1 MPSVGAERLRA
12 RARALLAASLMA
24 PLVLAGCTSGSPSPP
39 AGGGSTGGG
48 ALAERLAAEAT
59 VDGAVGHLQALQDIA
74 DRNGGNRALG
84 TPGYDESVEYVAAA
98 LRRAGFQVETPVV
111 AVGDEGGGDEGGGD
125 EDEGAAVA
133 RTTRNVI
140 AQTTGGRA
148 DEVVLSGAHLDS
160 VPEGPGIND
169 DGSGVAANLEIAL
182 RLGADAP
189 VTNAVRFVWFGA
201 EEEGLVG
208 SQQYV
213 RGLPAEGQ
221 RDIALMLNADMIAS
235 PNAGYFVY
243 DGDNSDGGGTEEA
256 AEGSLAI
263 ERLLVDRLASLG
275 VQARGTPFNG
285 DSDYSPFVEAG
296 VPSGGV
302 FTGDAPSMT
311 PEQAALW
318 GGRAGVPFDV
328 CYHRACDTISNIDRV
343 AYQRMLNTLAFGIGS
358 FATDLNGLPPRAD
371 RG

>member
-1 MPSVGAERLRA
+1 MSGPCLAG
-12 RARALLAASLMA
+12 RALAAVMASL
-24 PLVLAGCTSGSPSPP
+24 VLTGCASGSGQAPG
-39 AGGGSTGGG
+39 AGGPLGGG
-48 ALAERLAAEAT
+48 PLAERLAAEAT
-59 VDGAVGHLQALQDIA
+59 VDGAVGHLEALQAIA
-74 DRNGGNRALG
+74 DRNGGNRAVG
-84 TPGYDESVEYVAAA
+84 TPGYDQSVEYVAST
-98 LRRAGFQVETPVV
+98 LSRAGFRVETPTI
-111 AVGDEGGGDEGGGD
+111 AVTSEDD
-125 EDEGAAVA
+125 EDEGASGA
-133 RTTRNVI
+133 RTTRTVI
-140 AQTTGGRA
+140 AQTTTGRT

-182 RLGADAP
+182 RLGAAAP

-213 RGLPAEGQ
+213 QGLPADQ
-221 RDIALMLNADMIAS
+221 RQDIALMLNSDMIAS

-243 DGDNSDGGGTEEA
+243 DGDGSDAGNTEDA
-256 AEGSLAI
+256 AAGSPTI

-275 VQARGTPFNG
+275 VPAQGTPFNG
-285 DSDYSPFVEAG
+285 DSDYGPFVEAAI
-296 VPSGGV
+296 PSGGV
-302 FTGDAPSMT
+302 FTGDAPIKT

-328 CYHRACDTISNIDRV
+328 CYHQACDTTSNIDRV
-343 AYQRMLNTLAFGIGS
+343 AYGRMLNALAFGIGS
-358 FATDLNGLPPRAD
+358 FATDLDGLPPRAE

>member
-1 MPSVGAERLRA
+1 MSSPCLAG
-12 RARALLAASLMA
+12 RALAAVIASL
-24 PLVLAGCTSGSPSPP
+24 VLTGCASGSGSTPA
-39 AGGGSTGGG
+39 AGGGGPVGGG
-48 ALAERLAAEAT
+48 PLAERLAAEAT

-74 DRNGGNRALG
+74 DRNGGNRAAG
-84 TPGYDESVEYVAAA
+84 TPGYDQSVEYVAST
-98 LRRAGFQVETPVV
+98 LSRAGFRVETPTI
-111 AVGDEGGGDEGGGD
+111 AVTSDND
-125 EDEGAAVA
+125 EDEGAEDTVGA
-133 RTTRNVI
+133 RTTRTVV
-140 AQTTGGRA
+140 AQTTTGRT
-148 DEVVLSGAHLDS
+148 DEVVLSGSHLDS

-213 RGLPAEGQ
+213 QGLSADRR
-221 RDIALMLNADMIAS
+221 RDIALMLNSDMIAS

-243 DGDNSDGGGTEEA
+243 DGDGSDPGSTEDA
-256 AEGSLAI
+256 AAGSQTI

-275 VQARGTPFNG
+275 VPAQGTPFNG
-285 DSDYSPFVEAG
+285 DSDYGPFVEAAI
-296 VPSGGV
+296 PSGGV
-302 FTGDAPSMT
+302 FTGDAPSKT

-328 CYHRACDTISNIDRV
+328 CYHRACDTTSNIDRV
-343 AYQRMLNTLAFGIGS
+343 AYGRMLNALAFGIGS
-358 FATDLNGLPPRAD
+358 FATDLGGLPPRAE

>member
-1 MPSVGAERLRA
+1 M
-12 RARALLAASLMA
+12 ASL
-24 PLVLAGCTSGSPSPP
+24 VLTGCTSGSRQPSSGDGPV
-39 AGGGSTGGG
+39 GDR
-48 ALAERLAAEAT
+48 ALAERLATEAT
-59 VDGAVGHLQALQDIA
+59 VDGAVGHLQALQAIA
-74 DRNGGNRALG
+74 DRNGGNRSLG
-84 TPGYDESVEYVAAA
+84 TPGYDQSVEYVADT
-98 LRRAGFQVETPVV
+98 LRRAGFRVETPTI
-111 AVGDEGGGDEGGGD
+111 AVTDEGED
-125 EDEGAAVA
+125 EDEDEVGA

-140 AQTTGGRA
+140 AQTNTGRT
-148 DEVVLSGAHLDS
+148 DEIVLSGAHLDS

-213 RGLPAEGQ
+213 QGLSADQ
-221 RDIALMLNADMIAS
+221 RRDIALMLNSDMIAS

-243 DGDNSDGGGTEEA
+243 DGDRSDPGSTEEA
-256 AEGSLAI
+256 AAGSGTI
-263 ERLLVDRLASLG
+263 ERLLIDRLASLG

-296 VPSGGV
+296 IRTGGV

-311 PEQAALW
+311 PEQASLW

-328 CYHRACDTISNIDRV
+328 CYHQPCDTMSNLNRV
-343 AYQRMLNTLAFGIGS
+343 AYERMLNALAYGIGS
-358 FATDLNGLPPRAD
+358 FATDLNGLPPRAE

>member
-1 MPSVGAERLRA
+1 MSSSGRSS
-12 RARALLAASLMA
+12 RALAGAVTASL
-24 PLVLAGCTSGSPSPP
+24 VLTACASGSAP
-39 AGGGSTGGG
+39 APTGGG
-48 ALAERLAAEAT
+48 PVGGGPLAERLATEAT
-59 VDGAVGHLQALQDIA
+59 VDGAVGHLEALQAIA
-74 DRNGGNRALG
+74 DRHGGNRAVG
-84 TPGYDESVEYVAAA
+84 TPGYDQSVEYVAST
-98 LRRAGFQVETPVV
+98 LSRAGFRVETPTI
-111 AVGDEGGGDEGGGD
+111 AVTSEDDED
-125 EDEGAAVA
+125 EDEGAVGA
-133 RTTRNVI
+133 RTTRTVI
-140 AQTTGGRA
+140 AQTTTGRT

-182 RLGADAP
+182 RLGAAAP

-213 RGLPAEGQ
+213 QGLSADQ
-221 RDIALMLNADMIAS
+221 RRDIALMLNSDMIAS

-243 DGDNSDGGGTEEA
+243 DGDGSDPGSTEDA
-256 AEGSLAI
+256 AAGSQTI

-275 VQARGTPFNG
+275 VPAQGTPFNG
-285 DSDYSPFVEAG
+285 DSDYGPFVEAAI
-296 VPSGGV
+296 PSGGV

-328 CYHRACDTISNIDRV
+328 CYHRACDTTSNIDRV
-343 AYQRMLNTLAFGIGS
+343 AYGRMLNALAFGIGS
-358 FATDLNGLPPRAD
+358 FATDLDGLPPRAE

>member
-1 MPSVGAERLRA
+1 MSGPCRA
-12 RARALLAASLMA
+12 GRALAAVIASL
-24 PLVLAGCTSGSPSPP
+24 VLTGCASASGPAP
-39 AGGGSTGGG
+39 AGGGSGPVGGG
-48 ALAERLAAEAT
+48 PLAERLATEAT
-59 VDGAVGHLQALQDIA
+59 VDGAVGHLEALQAIA
-74 DRNGGNRALG
+74 DRNGGNRAVG
-84 TPGYDESVEYVAAA
+84 TPGYDQSVEYVAST
-98 LRRAGFQVETPVV
+98 LSQAGFRVETPTI
-111 AVGDEGGGDEGGGD
+111 AVTSEDD
-125 EDEGAAVA
+125 EDEGAAGA
-133 RTTRNVI
+133 RTTRSVI
-140 AQTTGGRA
+140 AQTTTGRT
-148 DEVVLSGAHLDS
+148 DEVVLTGAHLDS

-213 RGLPAEGQ
+213 QGLSADRR
-221 RDIALMLNADMIAS
+221 RDIALMLNSDMIAS

-243 DGDNSDGGGTEEA
+243 DGDGSDPGSTEDA
-256 AEGSLAI
+256 AAGSPTI

-275 VQARGTPFNG
+275 VQAQGAPFNG
-285 DSDYSPFVEAG
+285 DSDYGPFVEAAI
-296 VPSGGV
+296 PSGGV
-302 FTGDAPSMT
+302 FTGDAPSKT

-328 CYHRACDTISNIDRV
+328 CYHRACDTTGNIDRV
-343 AYQRMLNTLAFGIGS
+343 AYGRMLNALAFGIGS
-358 FATDLNGLPPRAD
+358 FATDLDGLPARAE